1 MVPTPPSPPDPG
13 TPSLQQRT
21 KYVRP
26 RTLPSLLH
34 SGSGPIDD
42 PNGFEHRFGKLAGVE
57 GDDGDTPTT
66 RSTHSSRSRSR
77 RRPSR
82 QWIKEERHTITG
94 DASEYGYFTGTDDSS
109 PKAAT
114 ATTPTLSFRHRK
126 SLLLEEERVRCA
138 TLEAEDEERRRRR
151 IEEKKA
157 AKGERLT
164 FLPDPLP
171 PKGPTAAAVE
181 RLVKADKGYGK
192 NDVEKALVKV
202 TKRIRIPHPTS
213 RRSIPRPAT
222 SYKRATAASLDFAG
236 HRTESLLPAV
246 RLTTRASP
254 QNKGS
259 EEMAL
264 AYLRSCAR
272 DLASRAHAMAEFGP
286 ATSMDG
292 SGHGGQ
298 HQGSMN
304 GSSHRRGSMDTSG
317 SSRYKKEVGAA
328 EGAATQTLSHLLPDK
343 DRGTAAASVPSSQEE
358 RAQAKDQSYRTVE
371 LKATAIG
378 KRGLAQLKG
387 TTTPPTLPT
396 YPAHVCQPISVTA
409 PNAFNIPT
417 TTPLIQNARPLA
429 KAAAQWPTWSTF
441 RSATTVK

>member
-34 SGSGPIDD
+34 SGSAGIDD
-42 PNGFEHRFGKLAGVE
+42 PNEFEHRFGKLAGVE

-66 RSTHSSRSRSR
+66 RSTPSSRSRSR

-94 DASEYGYFTGTDDSS
+94 DASEYGYFTGTNDSS

-114 ATTPTLSFRHRK
+114 ATTPTLSFRRRK

-138 TLEAEDEERRRRR
+138 TLEAEDEERRRKR

-192 NDVEKALVKV
+192 NDVEKALVK
-202 TKRIRIPHPTS
+202 
-213 RRSIPRPAT
+213 
-222 SYKRATAASLDFAG
+222 
-236 HRTESLLPAV
+236 
-246 RLTTRASP
+246 
-254 QNKGS
+254 NKGS

-298 HQGSMN
+298 HQGSMD
-304 GSSHRRGSMDTSG
+304 GSGHRRGSMDTSG
-317 SSRYKKEVGAA
+317 SSRYEKEVGAA
-328 EGAATQTLSHLLPDK
+328 EGAATQTLSHLLLDKDK

-358 RAQAKDQSYRTVE
+358 RGQAKDQSYRTVE
-371 LKATAIG
+371 LNATAKG
-378 KRGLAQLKG
+378 KRGLAQLK
-387 TTTPPTLPT
+387 
-396 YPAHVCQPISVTA
+396 
-409 PNAFNIPT
+409 
-417 TTPLIQNARPLA
+417 A